1 MANDALLEERA
12 RALHE
17 RAIVIDCLDV
27 SRHDEQHW
35 RNMRAGGVTA
45 ANATITV
52 FANFQDTCRL
62 IAEFNNRIAAH
73 ADLVRPVRSVADIHA
88 AKREGRVGII
98 YGFQNTSPIEGDVR
112 FIQLFRDLG
121 VRIIQLTYNAA
132 NLVGDG
138 CLEPRNAGLTT
149 FGKAVVKEMNRC
161 GILVDLSH
169 VGHRSTMEAIEVSEM
184 PVAFSHACARG
195 LAASPRNKADEAI
208 KALAAK
214 GGVMGITP
222 LATFVADDP
231 RAADLARYCDH
242 IDYVA
247 NLVGV
252 DHVALGMDFTENM
265 PYDFLVPVA
274 WGGVQRSG
282 VRPSLSPWPIPY
294 ARDIDDATKFPNV
307 TRELLRRGYREADV
321 EKVLGGNWLRLFARV
336 WGA

>member
-1 MANDALLEERA
+1 MASDGALEARA
-12 RALHE
+12 RALHD
-17 RAIVIDCLDV
+17 RAIIIDCLDV

-35 RNMRAGGVTA
+35 HHMRAGGVTA

-52 FANFQDTCRL
+52 YADFKETCKL
-62 IAEFNNRIAAH
+62 IAEFSSRVAAH
-73 ADLVRPVRSVADIHA
+73 ADLVRPVRSVTDILA
-88 AKREGRVGII
+88 AKREGRVGMM
-98 YGFQNTSPIEGDVR
+98 YGFQNTSPIESDLR
-112 FIQLFRDLG
+112 FIRLFHDMG

-138 CLEPRNAGLTT
+138 CLEPREGGLTQ
-149 FGKAVVKEMNRC
+149 FGEAVVRELNRC

-169 VGHRSTMEAIEVSEM
+169 VGHRSTMQAIEVSEK

-208 KALAAK
+208 KALAAR

-222 LATFVADDP
+222 LATFVADEWQK
-231 RAADLARYCDH
+231 ADVARYCEH

-247 NLVGV
+247 NLVGI

-265 PYDFLVPVA
+265 PRDFLSPVA
-274 WGGVQRSG
+274 WGGAQLSAD
-282 VRPSLSPWPIPY
+282 RPSLSPWPIPY

-307 TRELLRRGYREADV
+307 TRELLRRGYAEADV
-321 EKVLGGNWLRLFARV
+321 EKVLGGNWLRLFRQV
-336 WGA
+336 WAE